1 MSDSV
6 EINTSVVEVKED
18 PKGLVQKAVST
29 DLAKARP
36 KLVRR
41 KVGRP
46 LKKDI
51 EAKKK
56 GNRGK
61 VGRPA
66 GDAARINE
74 FKARL
79 LGTSGDKIIETLI
92 HKALDP
98 NDKDQIAALKMCVD
112 RVLPLSMFDA
122 AKNSGQTPQISINIT
137 GLNSPTVDAG
147 VVDIID
153 EEDNNSSHAS

>member
-1 MSDSV
+1 MSNS
-6 EINTSVVEVKED
+6 IPPVVTTEVLEK
-18 PKGLVQKAVST
+18 PP
-29 DLAKARP
+29 RP
-36 KLVRR
+36 KIQRR
-41 KVGRP
+41 KLGRP

-66 GDAARINE
+66 GDSARIAE

-122 AKNSGQTPQISINIT
+122 AKNSGTTPQISINIT
-137 GLNSPTVDAG
+137 GLTNPAVDAG
-147 VVDIID
+147 VVDMI
-153 EEDNNSSHAS
+153 EDSDDNA

>member
-6 EINTSVVEVKED
+6 DISTSVVEVKKE
-18 PKGLVQKAVST
+18 
-29 DLAKARP
+29 RP

-92 HKALDP
+92 AKALNPD
-98 NDKDQIAALKMCVD
+98 DKDNMAALKLCVD
-112 RVLPLSMFDA
+112 RILPLSVFDA
-122 AKNSGQTPQISINIT
+122 AKNSGTAPQISINIT
-137 GLNSPTVDAG
+137 GLTSPTVDAG
-147 VVDIID
+147 VVDMVNDD
-153 EEDNNSSHAS
+153 ES